1 MVARRQR
8 KCQWEKSSSR
18 SGQGKPGRETPAP
31 EGKTEKAEPGS
42 PRTPSVFAKQNG
54 RPEETSLDV
63 SWSSQ
68 EGNRNRSIC
77 LGQKLLIPTFAA
89 KQHNRNFAFAKAGR
103 NLSPANHDML
113 THPLDFRRFSPPGE
127 MPPMI
132 YGRQGGNHRTPG
144 FPSVFAKQNGR
155 PCIWSAKRGIVMI
168 AKGNHYTTSFL
179 RKKREM
185 HHKAAIPTMV
195 KIIRLTMAP

>member
-89 KQHNRNFAFAKAGR
+89 KQHGRNFAFAKTGR
-103 NLSPANHDML
+103 N
-113 THPLDFRRFSPPGE
+113 PGL
-127 MPPMI
+127 
-132 YGRQGGNHRTPG
+132 
-144 FPSVFAKQNGR
+144 A
-155 PCIWSAKRGIVMI
+155 
-168 AKGNHYTTSFL
+168 NHYTLKNPLGFRRVSPPAKCRPCFSGGKAGTIVPPDFPRFL
-179 RKKREM
+179 RSK
-185 HHKAAIPTMV
+185 
-195 KIIRLTMAP
+195 MADRAFGRPRGES